1 MPETRDDRLKK
12 VNAYGIDK
20 VLFNYANAIYSF
32 IKYEDVLYIFF
43 YFNKWCYEPLFML
56 NNYCKI

>member
-43 YFNKWCYEPLFML
+43 YFNK
-56 NNYCKI
+56 